1 MRINGV
7 LTSSLVN
14 GDGIRYVIFLQ
25 GCPHHCD
32 GCQNPDTWDPKG
44 GYEISVEDLV
54 ADIKKRHLIDGI
66 TLSGGE
72 PFMQQ
77 EECCKLIGLLPDNLD
92 IWVYTGFRYEE
103 VAHMPLAKVADYIVD
118 GRFEMDNLAVGKM
131 YGSNNQRIIN
141 VKEWCTDGSKN
152 EHD

>member
-25 GCPHHCD
+25 GCPHHCE
-32 GCQNPDTWDPKG
+32 GCHNPDSWDPKG
-44 GYEISVEDLV
+44 GYDISVDDLI

-72 PFMQQ
+72 PFLQQ
-77 EECCKLIGLLPDNLD
+77 DECVELLKRLPKHLD
-92 IWVYTGFRYEE
+92 IWIYTGFTYYEIADTE
-103 VAHMPLAKVADYIVD
+103 LAKMADYIVD
-118 GRFEMDNLAVGKM
+118 GKFDKNDLAIGKM
-131 YGSNNQRIIN
+131 YGSNNQRIIK
-141 VKEWCTDGSKN
+141 VKE
-152 EHD
+152 

>member
-44 GYEISVEDLV
+44 GYDISVEDLI

-77 EECCKLIGLLPDNLD
+77 EECCKLISLLPENLNV
-92 IWVYTGFRYEE
+92 WVYTGFRYEE
-103 VAHMPLAKVADYIVD
+103 VAHMPLAKVVNYIVD
-118 GRFEMDNLAVGKM
+118 GRFEMDNPAVGKM

-141 VKEWCTDGSKN
+141 VKEWCTDGSKP